1 MDWSTL
7 LNPGVLAAVAVLAG
21 TIYTARSGSKDS
33 LPEHQDRELK
43 RMARERRDDRKR
55 MDHIEAWNVTLGDHV
70 DVLENHIWTG
80 KPPPPP
86 PRPRYMPY
94 VPDDSEE

>member
-7 LNPGVLAAVAVLAG
+7 LSPGVLAAVFVLAG

-43 RMARERRDDRKR
+43 RMSSERARDRRR
-55 MDHIEAWNVTLGDHV
+55 MDHIEAWNARISDHV

-80 KPPPPP
+80 RPPPPP
-86 PRPRYMPY
+86 PRPRYTTFT
-94 VPDDSEE
+94 DSEE